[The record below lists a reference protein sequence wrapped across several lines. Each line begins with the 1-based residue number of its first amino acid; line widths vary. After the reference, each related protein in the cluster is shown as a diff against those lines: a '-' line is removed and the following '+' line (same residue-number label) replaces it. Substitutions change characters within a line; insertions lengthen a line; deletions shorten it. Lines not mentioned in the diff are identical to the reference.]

1 MEHLRPGGV
10 SRRPAPQL
18 PAFCRTR
25 RRVTTTVRLST
36 LQQLL
41 WLLLLV
47 VFLQLSTILL
57 VLAGPV
63 PAPLRPMAVPL
74 VLTPNNPMAA
84 AQLAASA
91 ALPAGEFVPGAI
103 PLRQGAHIPTVPS
116 PFQP

>member
-10 SRRPAPQL
+10 NRRPSTQL

-47 VFLQLSTILL
+47 VFLQLTTILL
-57 VLAGPV
+57 VLAGPG
-63 PAPLRPMAVPL
+63 PAPLVQLAVPE
-74 VLTPNNPMAA
+74 NNPMVTGPLAA
-84 AQLAASA
+84 APVSLRLEATAARA
-91 ALPAGEFVPGAI
+91 RVE
-103 PLRQGAHIPTVPS
+103 VPS
-116 PFQP
+116 PFLP